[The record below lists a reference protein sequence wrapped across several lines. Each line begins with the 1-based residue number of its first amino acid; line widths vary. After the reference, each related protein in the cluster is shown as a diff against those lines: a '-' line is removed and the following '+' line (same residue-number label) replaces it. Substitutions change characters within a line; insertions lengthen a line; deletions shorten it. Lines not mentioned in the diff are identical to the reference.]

1 MKKGVI
7 ISRLWSAKCI
17 EGFPTGALLEVQLA
31 DSKEVIVAYD
41 PLSCAEGE
49 QVLISCGTAAQNIS
63 GKPVDAVVVASV
75 ES

>member
-7 ISRLWSAKCI
+7 VSRLWSAKCI
-17 EGFPTGALLEVQLA
+17 DGFPSGALLEVKLA
-31 DSKEVIVAYD
+31 DSEEVIVAYD

-49 QVLISCGTAAQNIS
+49 LVLVSCGSSAQNIS
-63 GKPVDAVVVASV
+63 GKPVDAVIVASV

>member
-7 ISRLWSAKCI
+7 KNRLWSAKGI
-17 EGFPTGALLEVQLA
+17 EGFPAGGLLEVKL
-31 DSKEVIVAYD
+31 EHTEEIIVAYD

-49 QVLISCGTAAQNIS
+49 TVLILTGSVAQNIS
-63 GKPVDAVVVASV
+63 NKPVDAVIVASV